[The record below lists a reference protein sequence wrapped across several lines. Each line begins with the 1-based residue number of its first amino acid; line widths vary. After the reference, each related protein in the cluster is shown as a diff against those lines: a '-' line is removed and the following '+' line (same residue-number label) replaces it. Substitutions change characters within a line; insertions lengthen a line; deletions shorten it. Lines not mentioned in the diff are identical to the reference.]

1 MADDLLL
8 KQLVER
14 YSTNWPLIAE
24 CYNSS
29 RLTTPTERRTF
40 VDCAERWKERW
51 GSERKLQIA
60 DVSTA
65 PPNED
70 PSMPGAS
77 ISSSPMTTRG
87 VKRLASVSISSA
99 QGVPMGSEPK
109 KRRRHALLQD
119 SIKRAAKKRQEAMQK
134 MLGEPLHTCDS
145 LVSES
150 VMGSSQPKETICC
163 SRDSR
168 TV

>member
-1 MADDLLL
+1 
-8 KQLVER
+8 VER

-60 DVSTA
+60 DISTA
-65 PPNED
+65 PSNED
-70 PSMPGAS
+70 LSTPGN

-87 VKRLASVSISSA
+87 VKRLASVSVSSA

-134 MLGEPLHTCDS
+134 MLGESLHTCNS
-145 LVSES
+145 LISEM
-150 VMGSSQPKETICC
+150 VMDSSQPKETICY
-163 SRDSR
+163 S
-168 TV
+168 